1 MMDRSQ
7 DDAGV
12 LGNLP
17 RTRPGR
23 RSEKRDS
30 SATAARPAPADAAAA
45 PPLPEPEPPQAPEGS
60 SDPLG
65 EIVRGGLRAAGT
77 GVRVADTVAR
87 GLWRRLPRP

>member
-1 MMDRSQ
+1 MTDRSQ

-23 RSEKRDS
+23 RSEKRAS
-30 SATAARPAPADAAAA
+30 GATTTAAPPPPEPAPA
-45 PPLPEPEPPQAPEGS
+45 EAPEGS

-65 EIVRGGLRAAGT
+65 EIVRGGLRVAGT
-77 GVRVADTVAR
+77 GVRVADSVAR
-87 GLWRRLPRP
+87 EVLRRLPRP

>member
-23 RSEKRDS
+23 RSEKRAS
-30 SATAARPAPADAAAA
+30 GATTTAA
-45 PPLPEPEPPQAPEGS
+45 PPPPEPEAAEAPERS

-65 EIVRGGLRAAGT
+65 EIVRGGLRVAGN

-87 GLWRRLPRP
+87 ELLRRLPRP

>member
-23 RSEKRDS
+23 RSEKRAS
-30 SATAARPAPADAAAA
+30 GAAAP
-45 PPLPEPEPPQAPEGS
+45 PPLPEPEPPEAPERS

-65 EIVRGGLRAAGT
+65 EIVRGGLRVAGT

-87 GLWRRLPRP
+87 ELLRRLPRP

>member
-23 RSEKRDS
+23 RSEKRAS
-30 SATAARPAPADAAAA
+30 GRTAARPATAAGAS
-45 PPLPEPEPPQAPEGS
+45 PPPPEPKPPKAPERSG
-60 SDPLG
+60 DPLG
-65 EIVRGGLRAAGT
+65 EIVRGGLRVAGT

-87 GLWRRLPRP
+87 ELLRRFPRP